1 MRAYETLDQL
11 TAPQRVAIVGA
22 SDNPTRIGGR
32 PISYMLNHGY
42 TGQIFPVNPK
52 NETIQGLPAYA
63 QISEIPEEI
72 DFALIAVKS
81 TMVAEQ
87 VRAAAQKGARTAL
100 IFSSG
105 FAEMD
110 ASGRALQEEL
120 VKIGNKT
127 GIRILGPN
135 CLGLFNAQSCFF
147 PTFTATI
154 DRAKPEVGG
163 VGIASQSGAYGS
175 HIYMA
180 CHSRGLG
187 INHWVTTGNEADIE
201 VAEVIKLMAT
211 DESVHTILAYV
222 ESVKDGAL
230 MIDALETARANRKPV
245 IVTKVGQS
253 EIGAAAAASHTAS
266 LAGEDKI
273 YDAIFRQYGA
283 FRVSST
289 EEMTDLAVAAKP
301 RIYPAGKKVGL
312 VTISGGAGIL
322 MADAA
327 DALGLDVA
335 PMPKESQDEL
345 KEIVPFASPVNPVDV
360 TAQFFNDLSL
370 VPRFTRAM
378 LDKGGYDALVGFWTS
393 IAGSPILGEP
403 LLAYLSETMASY
415 EDRLF
420 LHVMLAEEDMHRKYQ
435 DNGFPTFSDP
445 TRALVALNGMMFF
458 GQSFANN
465 TQEDT
470 PDLPAPTRLEANMN
484 EQQTKAVLA
493 SFDLPVVEDRLCLSV
508 EDVRDGFAAAGR
520 PVAMKILSPDILH
533 KTDIGGVMLN
543 LKTED
548 EAVFAYQQILDNALQ
563 HAPDA
568 KIDGV
573 MLSPMI
579 GDGVDLILGAQTD
592 PIFGAMV
599 MVGIG
604 GIHAEL
610 LKDVTF
616 MRAPISAFAAHTMLE
631 RLQLYPL
638 LTGVRGAESCDI
650 DAVAKT
656 ISDFSA
662 FIAAHSDQLSSFEIN
677 PLRALPDGCVALD
690 ALAVCKVSG
699 G

>member
-120 VKIGNKT
+120 VEIGNNT

-222 ESVKDGAL
+222 ESVKDGEL

-273 YDAIFRQYGA
+273 YDSIFRQYGA

-403 LLAYLSETMASY
+403 LLAYLTQSMASY

-458 GQSFANN
+458 GQSFANS

-470 PDLPAPTRLEANMN
+470 PVMPAPTRLEANMN

-493 SFDLPVVEDRLCLSV
+493 SFGLPVVEDKLCLS
-508 EDVRDGFAAAGR
+508 EADVRNGFAAAGR

-548 EAVFAYQQILDNALQ
+548 EAFFAYQEILDNAAA
-563 HAPDA
+563 HAPGA

-616 MRAPISAFAAHTMLE
+616 MRAPISPSAAQRMLE

-638 LTGVRGAESCDI
+638 LMGVRGARGCDI
-650 DAVAKT
+650 AAVAKT

-677 PLRALPDGCVALD
+677 PLRALPDSCVALD

>member
-120 VKIGNKT
+120 VEIGNNT

-211 DESVHTILAYV
+211 DKSVHTILAYV

-273 YDAIFRQYGA
+273 YDAIFHQYGA

-360 TAQFFNDLSL
+360 TAQFFNELSL

-420 LHVMLAEEDMHRKYQ
+420 LHVMLAEEDMHCKYQ

-493 SFDLPVVEDRLCLSV
+493 SFDLPVVEDRVCLSV

-563 HAPDA
+563 HAPDV

-631 RLQLYPL
+631 RLQLYAL
-638 LTGVRGAESCDI
+638 LTGVRGAKSCDI
-650 DAVAKT
+650 NAVAKT

>member
-110 ASGRALQEEL
+110 ASGRALQDEL
-120 VKIGNKT
+120 VEIGNNT

-245 IVTKVGQS
+245 IVTKVGRS

>member
-110 ASGRALQEEL
+110 ASGRTLQEEL
-120 VKIGNKT
+120 VEIGNNT

-403 LLAYLSETMASY
+403 LLAFLSETMASY

-616 MRAPISAFAAHTMLE
+616 MRAPISPFAAHTMLE

-638 LTGVRGAESCDI
+638 LTGVRGVESCDI

>member
-1 MRAYETLDQL
+1 MRAYETLAQL

-120 VKIGNKT
+120 VEIGNNT

-493 SFDLPVVEDRLCLSV
+493 SFDLPVVEDRVCLSV

-548 EAVFAYQQILDNALQ
+548 DAVFAYQQILDNALQ

-638 LTGVRGAESCDI
+638 LTGVRGAKSCDI
-650 DAVAKT
+650 NAVAKT

-677 PLRALPDGCVALD
+677 PLRALPDGCAALD

>member
-11 TAPQRVAIVGA
+11 TAPQRVAIIGA

-63 QISEIPEEI
+63 QISEIQEEI

-110 ASGRALQEEL
+110 ETGRALQEEL
-120 VKIGNKT
+120 VEIGNKT

-154 DRAKPEVGG
+154 DRAKPEIGG

-211 DESVHTILAYV
+211 DDSVHTILAYV
-222 ESVKDGAL
+222 ESVKDGGL

-403 LLAYLSETMASY
+403 LLAYLTQTMASY

-458 GQSFANN
+458 GQTFANS

-470 PDLPAPTRLEANMN
+470 PVMPAPRRLEANMN

-493 SFDLPVVEDRLCLSV
+493 SFGLPVVQDKLCLS
-508 EDVRDGFAAAGR
+508 EADVRDVFARAAA
-520 PVAMKILSPDILH
+520 PVAMKILSADILH

-548 EAVFAYQQILDNALQ
+548 EAVLAYQQILDNAAE
-563 HAPDA
+563 HAPGT

-573 MLSPMI
+573 MLSPMVD
-579 GDGVDLILGAQTD
+579 DGVDLILGAQSD

-616 MRAPISAFAAHTMLE
+616 MRAPISPSAAQMMLE

-638 LTGVRGAESCDI
+638 LTGVRGARGCNI
-650 DAVAKT
+650 AAVAKT

-662 FIAAHSDQLSSFEIN
+662 FIAAHADQLSSFEIN

-690 ALAVCKVSG
+690 ALAVCKG
-699 G
+699 AGE

>member
-120 VKIGNKT
+120 VEIGNKT

-465 TQEDT
+465 TQKDT

-638 LTGVRGAESCDI
+638 LTGVRGAKSCDI

>member
-110 ASGRALQEEL
+110 ASGRALQDEL
-120 VKIGNKT
+120 VEIGNNT

-616 MRAPISAFAAHTMLE
+616 MRAPISPFAAHTMLE

-638 LTGVRGAESCDI
+638 LTGVRGAKSCDI

>member
-110 ASGRALQEEL
+110 ASGRALQDEL
-120 VKIGNKT
+120 VEIGNNT

-616 MRAPISAFAAHTMLE
+616 MRAPISPFAAHTMLE

>member
-1 MRAYETLDQL
+1 MKAYDTLDQL
-11 TAPQRVAIVGA
+11 TAPQRVAIIGA

-63 QISEIPEEI
+63 RIGDIPEEI

-81 TMVAEQ
+81 TMVADQ
-87 VRAAAQKGARTAL
+87 VRAAAKKGARTAL

-110 ASGRALQEEL
+110 DSGRVLQEEL
-120 VKIGNKT
+120 VQIGQET

-180 CHSRGLG
+180 CHLRGLG

-201 VAEVIKLMAT
+201 VAEVIKLMAN

-222 ESVKDGAL
+222 ESVKNGAL
-230 MIDALETARANRKPV
+230 MIEALEAARANRKPV

-253 EIGAAAAASHTAS
+253 EIGAMAAASHTAS

-289 EEMTDLAVAAKP
+289 EEMTDLALAAKP

-335 PMPKESQDEL
+335 PMPKESQEEL

-378 LDKGGYDALVGFWTS
+378 LDKGGYDGLVGFWTS
-393 IAGSPILGEP
+393 VAGSPVLGEP
-403 LLAYLSETMASY
+403 LLAYLTETMASY
-415 EDRLF
+415 DDRLF

-445 TRALVALNGMMFF
+445 SRAMVALNAMMFF
-458 GQSFANN
+458 GQSFAAK
-465 TQEDT
+465 DT
-470 PDLPAPTRLEANMN
+470 DSPPVLPKPVQLKPAMN
-484 EQQTKAVLA
+484 EQETKAVLS
-493 SFDLPVVEDRLCLSV
+493 SFGLPVVEDVTCLS
-508 EDVRDGFAAAGR
+508 EADVRQGFGRAGGA
-520 PVAMKILSPDILH
+520 VAMKILSADILH

-543 LKTED
+543 LRSED
-548 EAVFAYQQILDNALQ
+548 EAVSAYQQILENARKY
-563 HAPDA
+563 APEA

-579 GDGVDLILGAQTD
+579 GDGVDLIVGAQTD

-616 MRAPISAFAAHTMLE
+616 MRAPISPSAARSMLE
-631 RLQLYPL
+631 RLKLYPL
-638 LTGVRGAESCDI
+638 LTGARGAKSCDI
-650 DAVAKT
+650 EAVART

-662 FIAAHSDQLSSFEIN
+662 FVAVHEDQLASFEIN
-677 PLRALPDGCVALD
+677 PLRAMADGCVALD
-690 ALAVCKVSG
+690 ALAVCKAAG
-699 G
+699 E

>member
-120 VKIGNKT
+120 VEIGNNT

-273 YDAIFRQYGA
+273 YDAIFHQYGA

-420 LHVMLAEEDMHRKYQ
+420 LHVMLAEEDMHCKYQ

-493 SFDLPVVEDRLCLSV
+493 SFDLPVVEDRVCLSV
-508 EDVRDGFAAAGR
+508 EDVKDGFAAAGR

-563 HAPDA
+563 HAPDV

-631 RLQLYPL
+631 RLQLYAL
-638 LTGVRGAESCDI
+638 LTGVRGAKSCDI
-650 DAVAKT
+650 NAVAKT

>member
-1 MRAYETLDQL
+1 
-11 TAPQRVAIVGA
+11 
-22 SDNPTRIGGR
+22 
-32 PISYMLNHGY
+32 
-42 TGQIFPVNPK
+42 
-52 NETIQGLPAYA
+52 
-63 QISEIPEEI
+63 
-72 DFALIAVKS
+72 
-81 TMVAEQ
+81 
-87 VRAAAQKGARTAL
+87 
-100 IFSSG
+100 
-105 FAEMD
+105 
-110 ASGRALQEEL
+110 
-120 VKIGNKT
+120 
-127 GIRILGPN
+127 
-135 CLGLFNAQSCFF
+135 
-147 PTFTATI
+147 
-154 DRAKPEVGG
+154 VGG

-180 CHSRGLG
+180 CHLRGLG

-201 VAEVIKLMAT
+201 VAEVIKLMAN

-222 ESVKDGAL
+222 ESVKNGAL
-230 MIDALETARANRKPV
+230 MIEALEAARANRKPV

-253 EIGAAAAASHTAS
+253 EIGAMAAASHTAS

-289 EEMTDLAVAAKP
+289 EEMTDLALAAKP

-335 PMPKESQDEL
+335 PMPKESQEEL

-378 LDKGGYDALVGFWTS
+378 LDKGGYDGLVGFWTS
-393 IAGSPILGEP
+393 VAGSPVLGEP
-403 LLAYLSETMASY
+403 LLAYLTETMASY
-415 EDRLF
+415 DDRLF

-445 TRALVALNGMMFF
+445 SRAMVALNAMMFF
-458 GQSFANN
+458 GQSFAAK
-465 TQEDT
+465 DT
-470 PDLPAPTRLEANMN
+470 DSPPALPNPVQLKPAMN
-484 EQQTKAVLA
+484 EQETKAVLA
-493 SFDLPVVEDRLCLSV
+493 SFGLPVVEDVTCLS
-508 EDVRDGFAAAGR
+508 EADVRQGFGRAGGA
-520 PVAMKILSPDILH
+520 VAMKILSADILH

-543 LKTED
+543 LRSED
-548 EAVFAYQQILDNALQ
+548 EAVSAYQQILENARKY
-563 HAPDA
+563 APEA

-579 GDGVDLILGAQTD
+579 GDGVDLIVGAQTD

-616 MRAPISAFAAHTMLE
+616 MRAPISPSAARSMLE
-631 RLQLYPL
+631 RLKLYPL
-638 LTGVRGAESCDI
+638 LTGARGAKSCDI
-650 DAVAKT
+650 EAVART

-662 FIAAHSDQLSSFEIN
+662 FVAVHEDQLASFEIN
-677 PLRALPDGCVALD
+677 PLRAMADGCVALD
-690 ALAVCKVSG
+690 ALAVCKAAG
-699 G
+699 E

>member
-120 VKIGNKT
+120 VEIGNNT

-638 LTGVRGAESCDI
+638 LTGVRGAKSCDI

>member
-63 QISEIPEEI
+63 QISEIPEDI

-120 VKIGNKT
+120 VEIGNNT

-638 LTGVRGAESCDI
+638 LTGVRGAKSCDI

>member
-120 VKIGNKT
+120 VEIGNNT

-273 YDAIFRQYGA
+273 YDAIFHQYGA

-360 TAQFFNDLSL
+360 TAQFFNELSL

-420 LHVMLAEEDMHRKYQ
+420 LHVMLAEEDMHCKYQ

-493 SFDLPVVEDRLCLSV
+493 SFDLPVVEDRVCLSV

-563 HAPDA
+563 HAPDV

-631 RLQLYPL
+631 RLQLYAL
-638 LTGVRGAESCDI
+638 LTGVRGAKSCDI
-650 DAVAKT
+650 NAVAKT

>member
-1 MRAYETLDQL
+1 MKAYDTLDQL
-11 TAPQRVAIVGA
+11 TAPQRVAIIGA

-63 QISEIPEEI
+63 RIGDIPEEI
-72 DFALIAVKS
+72 DFTLIAVKS
-81 TMVAEQ
+81 TMVADQ
-87 VRAAAQKGARTAL
+87 VRAAAKKGARTAL

-110 ASGRALQEEL
+110 DSGRALQEEL
-120 VKIGNKT
+120 VQIGQET

-154 DRAKPEVGG
+154 DRARPEVGG

-180 CHSRGLG
+180 CHLRGLG

-201 VAEVIKLMAT
+201 VAEVIKLMAN

-222 ESVKDGAL
+222 ESVKNGAL
-230 MIDALETARANRKPV
+230 MIEALEAARANRKPV

-253 EIGAAAAASHTAS
+253 EIGAMAAASHTAS

-289 EEMTDLAVAAKP
+289 EEMTDLALAAKP

-335 PMPKESQDEL
+335 PMPKESQEEL

-378 LDKGGYDALVGFWTS
+378 LDKGGYDGLVGFWTS
-393 IAGSPILGEP
+393 VAGSPVLGEP
-403 LLAYLSETMASY
+403 LLAYLTETMASY
-415 EDRLF
+415 DDRLF

-445 TRALVALNGMMFF
+445 SRAMVALNAMMFF
-458 GQSFANN
+458 GQSFAAK
-465 TQEDT
+465 DT
-470 PDLPAPTRLEANMN
+470 DSPPVLPKPVQLKPAMN
-484 EQQTKAVLA
+484 EQETKAVLS
-493 SFDLPVVEDRLCLSV
+493 SFGLPVVEDVTCLS
-508 EDVRDGFAAAGR
+508 EADVRQGFGRAGGA
-520 PVAMKILSPDILH
+520 VAMKILSADILH
-533 KTDIGGVMLN
+533 KTDIGGVILN
-543 LKTED
+543 LRSED
-548 EAVFAYQQILDNALQ
+548 EAVSAYQQILENARKY
-563 HAPDA
+563 APEA

-579 GDGVDLILGAQTD
+579 GDGVDLIVGAQTD

-616 MRAPISAFAAHTMLE
+616 MRAPISPSAARSMLE
-631 RLQLYPL
+631 RLKLYPL
-638 LTGVRGAESCDI
+638 LTGARGAKSCDI
-650 DAVAKT
+650 EAVART

-662 FIAAHSDQLSSFEIN
+662 FVAVHEDQLASFEIN
-677 PLRALPDGCVALD
+677 PLRAMADGCVALD
-690 ALAVCKVSG
+690 ALALCKAAG
-699 G
+699 E

>member
-1 MRAYETLDQL
+1 MKAYDTLDQL
-11 TAPQRVAIVGA
+11 TAPQRVAIIGA

-63 QISEIPEEI
+63 RIGDIPEKI

-81 TMVAEQ
+81 TMVADQ
-87 VRAAAQKGARTAL
+87 VRAAAKKGARTAL

-110 ASGRALQEEL
+110 DSGRALQEEL
-120 VKIGNKT
+120 VQIGQET

-180 CHSRGLG
+180 CHLRGLG

-201 VAEVIKLMAT
+201 VAEVIKLMAN

-222 ESVKDGAL
+222 ESVKNGAL
-230 MIDALETARANRKPV
+230 MIEALEAARANRKPV

-253 EIGAAAAASHTAS
+253 EIGAMAAASHTAS

-289 EEMTDLAVAAKP
+289 EEMTDLALAAKP

-335 PMPKESQDEL
+335 PMPKESQEEL

-378 LDKGGYDALVGFWTS
+378 LDKGGYDGLVGFWTS
-393 IAGSPILGEP
+393 VAGSPVLGEP
-403 LLAYLSETMASY
+403 LLAYLTETMASY
-415 EDRLF
+415 DDRLF
-420 LHVMLAEEDMHRKYQ
+420 LHVMLAEEDMHRKY
-435 DNGFPTFSDP
+435 
-445 TRALVALNGMMFF
+445 
-458 GQSFANN
+458 
-465 TQEDT
+465 
-470 PDLPAPTRLEANMN
+470 
-484 EQQTKAVLA
+484 
-493 SFDLPVVEDRLCLSV
+493 
-508 EDVRDGFAAAGR
+508 
-520 PVAMKILSPDILH
+520 
-533 KTDIGGVMLN
+533 
-543 LKTED
+543 
-548 EAVFAYQQILDNALQ
+548 
-563 HAPDA
+563 
-568 KIDGV
+568 
-573 MLSPMI
+573 
-579 GDGVDLILGAQTD
+579 
-592 PIFGAMV
+592 
-599 MVGIG
+599 
-604 GIHAEL
+604 
-610 LKDVTF
+610 
-616 MRAPISAFAAHTMLE
+616 
-631 RLQLYPL
+631 
-638 LTGVRGAESCDI
+638 
-650 DAVAKT
+650 
-656 ISDFSA
+656 
-662 FIAAHSDQLSSFEIN
+662 
-677 PLRALPDGCVALD
+677 
-690 ALAVCKVSG
+690 
-699 G
+699 

>member
-120 VKIGNKT
+120 VEIGNNT

-616 MRAPISAFAAHTMLE
+616 MRAPISPFAAHTMLE

>member
-120 VKIGNKT
+120 VEIGNNT

-493 SFDLPVVEDRLCLSV
+493 SFDLPVVEDRVCLSV

-548 EAVFAYQQILDNALQ
+548 DAVFAYQQILDNALQ

-638 LTGVRGAESCDI
+638 LTGVRGAKSCDI
-650 DAVAKT
+650 NAVAKT

-677 PLRALPDGCVALD
+677 PLRALPDGCAALD

>member
-120 VKIGNKT
+120 VEIGNNT

-273 YDAIFRQYGA
+273 YDAIFHQYGA

-335 PMPKESQDEL
+335 PMPRESQDEL

-420 LHVMLAEEDMHRKYQ
+420 LHVMLAEEDMHCKYQ

-493 SFDLPVVEDRLCLSV
+493 SFDLPVVEDRVCLSV
-508 EDVRDGFAAAGR
+508 EDVKDGFAAAGR

-563 HAPDA
+563 HAPDV

-631 RLQLYPL
+631 RLQLYAL
-638 LTGVRGAESCDI
+638 LTGVRGAKSCDI
-650 DAVAKT
+650 NAVAKT

>member
-1 MRAYETLDQL
+1 MRAYDTLDQL

-52 NETIQGLPAYA
+52 NETVQGLPAYA
-63 QISEIPEEI
+63 QIGDIQEEI

-81 TMVAEQ
+81 TMVADQ
-87 VRAAAQKGARTAL
+87 VRAAAQKGAKTAL

-110 ASGRALQEEL
+110 KSGQALQEEL
-120 VKIGNKT
+120 VTIGQET

-180 CHSRGLG
+180 CHLRGLG

-201 VAEVIKLMAT
+201 VAEVIKLMAN

-222 ESVKDGAL
+222 ESVKNGAL
-230 MIDALETARANRKPV
+230 MIEALEAARANRKPV

-253 EIGAAAAASHTAS
+253 EIGAMAAASHTAS

-289 EEMTDLAVAAKP
+289 EEMTDLALAAKP

-378 LDKGGYDALVGFWTS
+378 LDKGGYDGLVGFWTS
-393 IAGSPILGEP
+393 VAGSPVLGEP
-403 LLAYLSETMASY
+403 LLAYLTETMASY
-415 EDRLF
+415 DDRLF

-435 DNGFPTFSDP
+435 NNGFPTFSDP
-445 TRALVALNGMMFF
+445 SRAMVALNAMMFF
-458 GQSFANN
+458 GQSFAAG
-465 TQEDT
+465 DT
-470 PDLPAPTRLEANMN
+470 DSLPAIPKPMQMKPAMN
-484 EQQTKAVLA
+484 EQETKAVLA
-493 SFDLPVVEDRLCLSV
+493 SFGLPVVEDVTCTS
-508 EDVRDGFAAAGR
+508 EADVRQGFGHAGGA
-520 PVAMKILSPDILH
+520 VALKILSADILH

-543 LKTED
+543 LRSEE
-548 EAVFAYQQILDNALQ
+548 EAVSAYQQILENAHK
-563 HAPDA
+563 HAAEA

-579 GDGVDLILGAQTD
+579 GDGVDLIVGAQTD

-616 MRAPISAFAAHTMLE
+616 MRAPISPSAARSMLE
-631 RLQLYPL
+631 QLKLYPL
-638 LTGVRGAESCDI
+638 LKGVRGAKSCDI
-650 DAVAKT
+650 EAVAKT

-662 FIAAHSDQLSSFEIN
+662 FVAAHEEQLASFEIN
-677 PLRALPDGCVALD
+677 PLRALQDGCVALD
-690 ALAVCKVSG
+690 ALAVCKVEG
-699 G
+699 K

>member
-63 QISEIPEEI
+63 QISEIQEEI

-110 ASGRALQEEL
+110 ASGRALQDEL
-120 VKIGNKT
+120 VEIGNNT

>member
-1 MRAYETLDQL
+1 MKAYDTLDQL
-11 TAPQRVAIVGA
+11 TAPQRVAIIGA

-63 QISEIPEEI
+63 RIGDIPEEI

-81 TMVAEQ
+81 TMVADQ
-87 VRAAAQKGARTAL
+87 VRAAAKKGARTAL

-110 ASGRALQEEL
+110 DSGRALQEEL
-120 VKIGNKT
+120 VQIGQET

-180 CHSRGLG
+180 CHLRGLG

-201 VAEVIKLMAT
+201 VAEVIKLMAN
-211 DESVHTILAYV
+211 DESVHSILAYV
-222 ESVKDGAL
+222 ESVKNGAL
-230 MIDALETARANRKPV
+230 MIEALETARANRKPV

-253 EIGAAAAASHTAS
+253 EIGAMAAASHTAS

-273 YDAIFRQYGA
+273 YDATFRQYGA

-289 EEMTDLAVAAKP
+289 EEMTDLALAAKP

-335 PMPKESQDEL
+335 PMPKESQEEL

-378 LDKGGYDALVGFWTS
+378 LDKGGYDGLVGFWTS
-393 IAGSPILGEP
+393 VAGSPVLGEP
-403 LLAYLSETMASY
+403 LLAYLTETMASY
-415 EDRLF
+415 DNRLF

-445 TRALVALNGMMFF
+445 SRAMVALNAMMFF
-458 GQSFANN
+458 GQSFAAK
-465 TQEDT
+465 DT
-470 PDLPAPTRLEANMN
+470 DSPPVLPKPVQLKPAMN
-484 EQQTKAVLA
+484 EQETKAVLS
-493 SFDLPVVEDRLCLSV
+493 SFGLPVVEDVTCLS
-508 EDVRDGFAAAGR
+508 EADVRQGFGRAGGA
-520 PVAMKILSPDILH
+520 VAMKILSADILH

-543 LKTED
+543 LRSED
-548 EAVFAYQQILDNALQ
+548 EAVSAYQQILENARKY
-563 HAPDA
+563 APEA

-579 GDGVDLILGAQTD
+579 GDGVDLIVGAQTD

-616 MRAPISAFAAHTMLE
+616 MRAPISPSAARSMLE
-631 RLQLYPL
+631 RLKLYPL
-638 LTGVRGAESCDI
+638 LTGARGAKSCDI
-650 DAVAKT
+650 EAVART

-662 FIAAHSDQLSSFEIN
+662 FVAVHEDQLASFEIN
-677 PLRALPDGCVALD
+677 PLRAMADGCVALD
-690 ALAVCKVSG
+690 ALALRKAAG
-699 G
+699 E